1 MATTGYD
8 VLSGLK
14 ATSTPA
20 PAPVTP
26 ASIAA
31 AQAAVAATE
40 KIAAKTETAAVRA
53 AEPLTNKSVTPQ
65 APAGTTA
72 VWVGGTTTGGW
83 KFQTNTPQGPVGG
96 GGGGG
101 QPTGSTG
108 PVATGSTGPNPF
120 LVSAAASAFDQF
132 RSQFQ
137 AIGLGSL
144 ADTLITLSTSP
155 NAPTTSSEY
164 YQALLQTPEYKARFG
179 DTNAMRQKNG
189 LPMLTEGEIL
199 KSEMNISDTLRNLGL
214 PAGFYDQPQD
224 FQQFIALDKSAAEVG
239 DIVKAYQD
247 VAKQTDPAITN
258 ALQTYYGIGLGG
270 ITAAIMDPAKAQPI
284 LEAITQKGTAAAAAA
299 SAGVTDIA
307 GYSQVAQ
314 GLGAGTLD
322 YAKQAQAFAQAQQLN
337 QQVGT
342 LSNIY
347 GGAYGG
353 SYNTAQAL
361 QESLSGPEAVQAA
374 KLRQELTTQQLS
386 SFGGSAGASAQGQS
400 LGIGTQQGVQ

>member
-1 MATTGYD
+1 M
-8 VLSGLK
+8 
-14 ATSTPA
+14 
-20 PAPVTP
+20 
-26 ASIAA
+26 
-31 AQAAVAATE
+31 
-40 KIAAKTETAAVRA
+40 
-53 AEPLTNKSVTPQ
+53 
-65 APAGTTA
+65 
-72 VWVGGTTTGGW
+72 
-83 KFQTNTPQGPVGG
+83 
-96 GGGGG
+96 
-101 QPTGSTG
+101 
-108 PVATGSTGPNPF
+108 
-120 LVSAAASAFDQF
+120 
-132 RSQFQ
+132 
-137 AIGLGSL
+137 GSL

-155 NAPTTSSEY
+155 NAPTISTEY

-199 KSEMNISDTLRNLGL
+199 KSEMNISDTLRNMGL

-224 FQQFIALDKSAAEVG
+224 FQTFIALDKSAAEVG

-270 ITAAIMDPAKAQPI
+270 ITAALMDPTKAQPI

-299 SAGVTDIA
+299 SAGVTDVA

-337 QQVGT
+337 QQAGT

-347 GGAYGG
+347 GSAYGG

-374 KLRQELTTQQLS
+374 KLRQTLTTQELS